1 MLAIIVKGFHLLVCI
16 ALIVI
21 VLFQADKGEG
31 LAGAF
36 GGGASSTLFGE
47 RGGATEISKF
57 TTGLAVVFMITSLVI
72 AIWGPAWEK
81 EADIARTNAY
91 NSQPIVA
98 TPAKTQTPAPV
109 TTPNAAMPGL
119 PMTAP
124 VTDPTPIT
132 ATPAPV
138 STPAPV
144 TAAPAPVETP
154 APVTATPA
162 PVETPAPAAV
172 TPAPVETPAPAAVTP
187 APVETPAPAAVT
199 PAPVETPAPAAVTP
213 APVETPAPAAETSAA
228 PSVKEEIINKVTE
241 SANSVVNQEKEK
253 AENAVKAIVEEKKAD
268 VIEAVKEKVEN
279 K

>member
-57 TTGLAVVFMITSLVI
+57 TTGLAVIFMITSLII
-72 AIWGPAWEK
+72 AIWGPTWEK

-98 TPAKTQTPAPV
+98 TPAKTPAPV
-109 TTPNAAMPGL
+109 TTPNATIPGL
-119 PMTAP
+119 PMTTP
-124 VTDPTPIT
+124 VTN
-132 ATPAPV
+132 
-138 STPAPV
+138 PAPV
-144 TAAPAPVETP
+144 TATPAPVETP
-154 APVTATPA
+154 APAAATPA

-172 TPAPVETPAPAAVTP
+172 TPAPVETPAPAAVEENKP
-187 APVETPAPAAVT
+187 
-199 PAPVETPAPAAVTP
+199 
-213 APVETPAPAAETSAA
+213 AETSAA
-228 PSVKEEIINKVTE
+228 PSVKEEL
-241 SANSVVNQEKEK
+241 KEK
-253 AENAVKAIVEEKKAD
+253 AENAVKAIVEEKKAE
-268 VIEAVKEKVEN
+268 VIEAIKDNVEN

>member
-1 MLAIIVKGFHLLVCI
+1 MLAIIVKGFHLIVCI

-57 TTGLAVVFMITSLVI
+57 TTGLAVIFMITSLVI
-72 AIWGPAWEK
+72 AIWGPTWEK

-109 TTPNAAMPGL
+109 ATPNAAMPGL

-124 VTDPTPIT
+124 VTN
-132 ATPAPV
+132 PAPI
-138 STPAPV
+138 
-144 TAAPAPVETP
+144 
-154 APVTATPA
+154 TATPA
-162 PVETPAPAAV
+162 PVETPAPAAA
-172 TPAPVETPAPAAVTP
+172 TPAPVETPAPAAVAP
-187 APVETPAPAAVT
+187 APVETPAPA
-199 PAPVETPAPAAVTP
+199 VENKP
-213 APVETPAPAAETSAA
+213 AETSAA
-228 PSVKEEIINKVTE
+228 PSVKEEL
-241 SANSVVNQEKEK
+241 KEK
-253 AENAVKAIVEEKKAD
+253 AESAVKAIVEEKKAE
-268 VIEAVKEKVEN
+268 VIEAIKEKVEN

>member
-1 MLAIIVKGFHLLVCI
+1 MLAIIVKGFHLIVCI

-72 AIWGPAWEK
+72 AIWGPTWEK

-109 TTPNAAMPGL
+109 ATPNAAMPGL

-124 VTDPTPIT
+124 VTN
-132 ATPAPV
+132 PAPI
-138 STPAPV
+138 
-144 TAAPAPVETP
+144 
-154 APVTATPA
+154 TATPA
-162 PVETPAPAAV
+162 PVETPAPAAA
-172 TPAPVETPAPAAVTP
+172 TPAPVETPAPAAVAP
-187 APVETPAPAAVT
+187 APVETPAPAAVA
-199 PAPVETPAPAAVTP
+199 PAPVETPAPA
-213 APVETPAPAAETSAA
+213 VENKPAETSAA
-228 PSVKEEIINKVTE
+228 PSVKEEL
-241 SANSVVNQEKEK
+241 KEK
-253 AENAVKAIVEEKKAD
+253 AESAVKAIVEEKKAE
-268 VIEAVKEKVEN
+268 VIEAIKDKVEN

>member
-1 MLAIIVKGFHLLVCI
+1 MLAIIVKGFHLIVCI

-72 AIWGPAWEK
+72 AIWGPTWEK

-109 TTPNAAMPGL
+109 ATPNAAMPGL

-124 VTDPTPIT
+124 VTNPAPIT
-132 ATPAPV
+132 ATPAP
-138 STPAPV
+138 
-144 TAAPAPVETP
+144 AA
-154 APVTATPA
+154 ATPA

-172 TPAPVETPAPAAVTP
+172 APAPVETPAPA
-187 APVETPAPAAVT
+187 VENKP
-199 PAPVETPAPAAVTP
+199 
-213 APVETPAPAAETSAA
+213 AETSAA
-228 PSVKEEIINKVTE
+228 PSVKEEL
-241 SANSVVNQEKEK
+241 KEK
-253 AENAVKAIVEEKKAD
+253 AESAVKAIVEEKKAE
-268 VIEAVKEKVEN
+268 VIEAIKDKVEN

>member
-1 MLAIIVKGFHLLVCI
+1 MLAIIVKGFHLIVCI

-72 AIWGPAWEK
+72 AIWGPTWEK

-109 TTPNAAMPGL
+109 ATPNAAMPGL

-124 VTDPTPIT
+124 VTNPAPIT
-132 ATPAPV
+132 ATPAPAAATPASV
-138 STPAPV
+138 ETPAPAAV
-144 TAAPAPVETP
+144 APAPVETP
-154 APVTATPA
+154 APA
-162 PVETPAPAAV
+162 VENKP
-172 TPAPVETPAPAAVTP
+172 
-187 APVETPAPAAVT
+187 
-199 PAPVETPAPAAVTP
+199 
-213 APVETPAPAAETSAA
+213 AETSAA
-228 PSVKEEIINKVTE
+228 PSVKEEL
-241 SANSVVNQEKEK
+241 KEK
-253 AENAVKAIVEEKKAD
+253 AESAVKAIVEEKKAE
-268 VIEAVKEKVEN
+268 VIEAIKDKVEN

>member
-1 MLAIIVKGFHLLVCI
+1 MLAIIVKGFHLIVCI

-72 AIWGPAWEK
+72 AIWGPTWEK

-109 TTPNAAMPGL
+109 ATPNAAMPGL

-124 VTDPTPIT
+124 VTN
-132 ATPAPV
+132 PAPI
-138 STPAPV
+138 
-144 TAAPAPVETP
+144 
-154 APVTATPA
+154 TATPA
-162 PVETPAPAAV
+162 PVETPAPAAATPAPV
-172 TPAPVETPAPAAVTP
+172 ETPAPAAATPAPVETPAPAAVAP
-187 APVETPAPAAVT
+187 APVETPAPAAVA
-199 PAPVETPAPAAVTP
+199 PAPVETPAPA
-213 APVETPAPAAETSAA
+213 VENKPAETSAA
-228 PSVKEEIINKVTE
+228 PSVKEEL
-241 SANSVVNQEKEK
+241 KEK
-253 AENAVKAIVEEKKAD
+253 AESAVKAIVEEKKAE
-268 VIEAVKEKVEN
+268 VIEAIKEKVEN

>member
-1 MLAIIVKGFHLLVCI
+1 MLAIIVKGFHLIVCI

-72 AIWGPAWEK
+72 AIWGPTWEK

-109 TTPNAAMPGL
+109 ATPNAAMPGL

-124 VTDPTPIT
+124 VTNPAPIT
-132 ATPAPV
+132 ATPAP
-138 STPAPV
+138 
-144 TAAPAPVETP
+144 AA
-154 APVTATPA
+154 ATPA
-162 PVETPAPAAV
+162 PVETPAPAAA
-172 TPAPVETPAPAAVTP
+172 TPAPVETPAPAAATP
-187 APVETPAPAAVT
+187 APVETPAPA
-199 PAPVETPAPAAVTP
+199 PVETPAPA
-213 APVETPAPAAETSAA
+213 VENKPAETSAA
-228 PSVKEEIINKVTE
+228 PSVKEEL
-241 SANSVVNQEKEK
+241 KEK
-253 AENAVKAIVEEKKAD
+253 AESAVKAIVEEKKAE
-268 VIEAVKEKVEN
+268 VIEAIKDKVEN